1 MTDEKQLTELTKTS
15 NAEEIENTTLK
26 YEEKLKK
33 EREEKKVNLNA
44 FLKEKQKRIDIEEEN
59 VRLKEKLEAKTLEN
73 LREKQ
78 LERKSEKEQD
88 NLLNILFG
96 D

>member
-26 YEEKLKK
+26 YEEKIKKLK
-33 EREEKKVNLNA
+33 EEKKTNLNA
-44 FLKEKQKRIDIEEEN
+44 YLKEKQKRVDLEEERD
-59 VRLKEKLEAKTLEN
+59 RLKEKLEEKALES
-73 LREKQ
+73 LRGKE
-78 LERKSEKEQD
+78 LERKTQREQD
-88 NLLNILFG
+88 NLLNVLFK

>member
-59 VRLKEKLEAKTLEN
+59 VRLKEKLETKTLEN